1 MPHPPRLPALGAGLV
16 SFLWAV
22 ALGGFVFIGMLSI
35 AISLATSLIV
45 AIACGFVIYFA
56 NMLFGADAPARRARR

>member
-1 MPHPPRLPALGAGLV
+1 V